1 LQLFWRSSIHLATG
15 WLLVA
20 AHSAAARTEP
30 TELLSTVDTSS
41 QRSANAALSTRLDLA
56 ATPGLNISLAGGW
69 SAADQPSWDTTH
81 QLFLRG
87 DARAELAGGRWV
99 QTLYAGYTDQ
109 RQERRAGVDSGPL
122 DVATLQGTS
131 RFSVGTLHELR
142 VSPGHSVSL
151 GLQALHETYD
161 ARERIRLGLRS
172 DATLDASWSHAETR
186 THSALLESHVRLG
199 RGQLELGGAFQ
210 TQTEQKGLLL
220 ARAAGSYA
228 TRSGIQVLASV
239 GLGFAD
245 PSRLGTSL
253 TAAARSGA
261 ALAPPAGASRALPRS
276 WQLKAS
282 RGFARGKVTLGAAVS
297 EARAQGPLDRLG
309 DLAAHLELAS
319 GDPRLHARAQ
329 RFESFVAFV
338 PHPTARLE
346 LAYLVTAA
354 RLREDEGLEE
364 LGVTRHAARANLTWT
379 PRAGSSLGLAWR
391 HVGPRREGGAS
402 PHLAS
407 RVGATHGSY
416 SVVDVS
422 VRHAFGTGL
431 RVFGQVE
438 SVLHREREG
447 SGAPTPRVRGTVG
460 IEGAF

>member
-1 LQLFWRSSIHLATG
+1 MQLLLRTSLYLAAG

-20 AHSAAARTEP
+20 AASAEARTEP
-30 TELLSTVDTSS
+30 AELLSTVDTSS

-56 ATPGLNISLAGGW
+56 ASPGLSISLAGGW
-69 SAADQPSWDTTH
+69 SAPDQPSWDTTH

-122 DVATLQGTS
+122 DVATLQGAS

-142 VSPGHSVSL
+142 VSPGHGVSL

-161 ARERIRLGLRS
+161 ARERIRLGLRT
-172 DATLDASWSHAETR
+172 DATFDASWSHAETR
-186 THSALLESHVRLG
+186 THSALLESHIRLG

-210 TQTEQKGLLL
+210 SQTEQKGRLL
-220 ARAAGSYA
+220 ARAAGSYV
-228 TRSGIQVLASV
+228 TRSGIHVLASV

-261 ALAPPAGASRALPRS
+261 ALAPPGASRALPRS

-282 RGFARGKVTLGAAVS
+282 RGFAGGKVTLGAAVS

-319 GDPRLHARAQ
+319 GDPRLRARAQ
-329 RFESFVAFV
+329 RLESFVAFV

-364 LGVTRHAARANLTWT
+364 LGVTRHATRANLTWT
-379 PRAGSSLGLAWR
+379 PRTGSSLGLAWR
-391 HVGPRREGGAS
+391 HIGPRSEGDPS
-402 PHLAS
+402 SRLAS
-407 RVGATHGSY
+407 RVGATQGGY
-416 SVVDVS
+416 SVCDIS

-438 SVLHREREG
+438 SVLHRGREDR
-447 SGAPTPRVRGTVG
+447 SAPPPRVRGTVG
-460 IEGAF
+460 IVGTF